1 MLAALI
7 PEFDVLPSDIPEPI
21 TGHAIADAAMLA
33 SGKARVIASASPTS
47 VVIGSDTI
55 VFDDLRSYGKPESPE
70 DAVEMLGALAGRS
83 HRVVTAVS
91 VISGDSELAAANVS
105 RVLLSNLD
113 AEAIAAYVAS
123 GRPLDKAGGYAIQ
136 DEDMPTVASLDGC
149 YCGVMG
155 LPLWTLKRAL
165 EASGVACAD
174 PSSTIPRCAECPSRF
189 EPATAE

>member
-1 MLAALI
+1 
-7 PEFDVLPSDIPEPI
+7 
-21 TGHAIADAAMLA
+21 MLA

-47 VVIGSDTI
+47 VVIGADTI
-55 VFDDLRSYGKPESPE
+55 VFDDLRSYGKPDSSE
-70 DAVEMLGALAGRS
+70 DAAEMLTALAGRS

-91 VISGDSELAAANVS
+91 VVSGESEMAAANVS

-123 GRPLDKAGGYAIQ
+123 GRPLDKAGSYAIQ
-136 DEDMPTVASLDGC
+136 DEDVPTVAALDGC

-165 EASGVACAD
+165 EASGVTCSD
-174 PSSTIPRCAECPSRF
+174 PSSTISRCADCPARF